1 MALTG
6 ASLSM
11 DQPLSVLTDPTA
23 LPAGAA
29 PSLAGALESGLVAI
43 VPGDPA
49 TATTWWTV
57 DPTDGSTRRHRVAR
71 ARRCRGERPH
81 RRATH
86 DVQGGWTPGGG
97 GYVNSA
103 QSGVRYVINPNT
115 LETEGVIRNGQY
127 YRYTRGAPSARTCT
141 GGNDYSTLLGCV
153 SIPMAL
159 VIGTVTVVIT
169 MWALSRVI
177 RALR

>member
-11 DQPLSVLTDPTA
+11 DQPLSVLTDPAA
-23 LPAGAA
+23 LPAGAKA
-29 PSLAGALESGLVAI
+29 SLAEALGSGLVA
-43 VPGDPA
+43 VVTGDPA
-49 TATTWWTV
+49 TATSWWTV
-57 DPTDGSTRRHRVAR
+57 DPADGSTRAIVAPGLGG
-71 ARRCRGERPH
+71 AVASGPQRR
-81 RRATH
+81 TTN

-127 YRYTRGAPSARTCT
+127 YRYTRGAPSARTCS